1 MRIGNRLVKLAS
13 AMALVVLA
21 GCSGTFRTYYDDP
34 VPAAQSANW
43 RLSSVHVTAPRSLV
57 VSEEE
62 VFVPK
67 ADIVWREDPS
77 GNRYEQ
83 VEALMQSAIAR
94 GAAGLHGSRPVTIE
108 ATMVRFHAMTM
119 LAEAKA
125 PAGVHN
131 VEFNMTIRDARTGAV
146 LYGPE
151 FVEASFPA
159 MTGAQMARARAAGQ
173 SQRSQISNNVA
184 LTIRGLLGLGPDA
197 RKTFSGIGA

>member
-13 AMALVVLA
+13 AMALVVLT

-62 VFVPK
+62 VYVPK

-83 VEALMQSAIAR
+83 VEALMERAIAR
-94 GAAGLHGSRPVTIE
+94 GAAGLHGARPVTIE
-108 ATMVRFHAMTM
+108 ATMVRDEDDQLRRVNRLPEDGEDVFVYLGTTEDGLPVAIHGD
-119 LAEAKA
+119 E
-125 PAGVHN
+125 
-131 VEFNMTIRDARTGAV
+131 IR
-146 LYGPE
+146 
-151 FVEASFPA
+151 S
-159 MTGAQMARARAAGQ
+159 
-173 SQRSQISNNVA
+173 
-184 LTIRGLLGLGPDA
+184 
-197 RKTFSGIGA
+197 

>member
-21 GCSGTFRTYYDDP
+21 GSSGTFRTYYDDP

-62 VFVPK
+62 VYVPK

-83 VEALMQSAIAR
+83 VEALMERAIA
-94 GAAGLHGSRPVTIE
+94 L
-108 ATMVRFHAMTM
+108 
-119 LAEAKA
+119 
-125 PAGVHN
+125 
-131 VEFNMTIRDARTGAV
+131 
-146 LYGPE
+146 
-151 FVEASFPA
+151 ASFTSRLPI
-159 MTGAQMARARAAGQ
+159 RIF
-173 SQRSQISNNVA
+173 RSTPCSTVESTPVA
-184 LTIRGLLGLGPDA
+184 PTMRRLR
-197 RKTFSGIGA
+197 S